1 MSGFIH
7 DDFLL
12 STDISQRLYH
22 EYAAEMPIIDYHNH
36 LNPEQLAKN
45 HQFNDLTEVW
55 LAGDHYK
62 WRAMR
67 ANGIDE
73 EFITGASDPFQKFM
87 KWAETV
93 PFTVGNPLYH
103 WTHMELL
110 RYFGVDQLL
119 DGNNAAQIFNHCNE
133 FLQQDDF
140 KARNLVINKN
150 VKVLCTTDDPADALN
165 FHQTLKEIEHSILV
179 IPTFRP
185 DKMLIVQQPGYRDYI
200 LKLSE
205 TCNHQISSFK
215 DLIEVAGKRI
225 DDGGRRIGTKQHIPR
240 LHRSHTWHA

>member
-1 MSGFIH
+1 MTLTKNISSYKSGFIH
-7 DDFLL
+7 NDFLL

-45 HQFNDLTEVW
+45 YQFNDLTEVW

-73 EFITGASDPFQKFM
+73 EFITGASDSSQKFM

-103 WTHMELL
+103 WTHMELH

-150 VKVLCTTDDPADALN
+150 VKVLCTTDDPADELN
-165 FHQTLKEIEHSILV
+165 FHQALQDFQHSIFL
-179 IPTFRP
+179 
-185 DKMLIVQQPGYRDYI
+185 
-200 LKLSE
+200 
-205 TCNHQISSFK
+205 
-215 DLIEVAGKRI
+215 DLILFFQI
-225 DDGGRRIGTKQHIPR
+225 
-240 LHRSHTWHA
+240 